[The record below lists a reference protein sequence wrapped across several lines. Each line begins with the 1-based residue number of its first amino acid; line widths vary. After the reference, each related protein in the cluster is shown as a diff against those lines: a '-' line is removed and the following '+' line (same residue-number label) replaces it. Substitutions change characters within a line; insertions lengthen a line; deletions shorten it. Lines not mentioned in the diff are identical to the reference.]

1 MSRLICVFIGL
12 AFLAG
17 CGPKIEMLAEPV
29 SISGKLT
36 AAGAPVG
43 NVLLTLNPIERGHPV
58 PMKVGPDGSFS
69 GTAVPGKYVYMVSS
83 NEDDPG
89 AIDKVPAKYRDTD
102 LTRTI
107 TVTADQST
115 IDIALD

>member
-1 MSRLICVFIGL
+1 MSRLIFVFIGL

-17 CGPKIEMLAEPV
+17 CGPKIEMLTEPV

-43 NVLLTLNPIERGHPV
+43 NVLLTLNPIEQGYPL
-58 PMKVGPDGSFS
+58 PMQVGADGSFS
-69 GTAVPGKYVYMVSS
+69 GKAVPGKYVYAVSAK
-83 NEDDPG
+83 EDEPG
-89 AIDKVPAKYRDTD
+89 SIDKVPAKYRDTD